1 MASTAIP
8 IRRKF
13 RLPAKRHVLRLRG
26 RDDRAVRLFERRPR
40 RALLGRDTFGFDFE
54 TGVTPV
60 TLDMEQEYYRLEIT
74 RKKTE

>member
-1 MASTAIP
+1 MNTHKGDSKMEFVRHYMADDG
-8 IRRKF
+8 
-13 RLPAKRHVLRLRG
+13 LR
-26 RDDRAVRLFERRPR
+26 A
-40 RALLGRDTFGFDFE
+40 ALNALTRQTFGFDFE